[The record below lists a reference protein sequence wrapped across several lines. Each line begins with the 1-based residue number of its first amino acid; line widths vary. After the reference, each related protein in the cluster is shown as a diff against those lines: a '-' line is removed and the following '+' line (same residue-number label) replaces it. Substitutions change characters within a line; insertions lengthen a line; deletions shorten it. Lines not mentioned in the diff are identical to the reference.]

1 LLHSPQAGKMLG
13 VSELISGTLLG
24 HYRLVRRLG
33 QGGMGVVYEAVDQ
46 KLGRHVAVKLIAEAS
61 RDSSDSLE
69 RIWRE
74 ARAAS
79 SLNHPGIC
87 TVYELNESAQSP
99 FIVMELLDGDSL
111 EKLYRGH
118 PMPFARL
125 VELGVQLADALDAA
139 HGKGILH
146 RDIKPANIFI
156 TKPGQVKLLDFG
168 LAKLDNTTSGSAAAN
183 ASTVPAPLTNAGSLL
198 GTVAY
203 MSPEQARGE
212 PLDARSDL
220 FSLGVVLYEMATA
233 QHPFAGA
240 TTAVVFDKILN
251 HPPAAP
257 LTLNSQLPVEFEDI
271 LNKTLEKDRELRCQ
285 SAAELRADLKRL
297 QRKVGL
303 GNVAA
308 LQVAGPATTHSSGSG
323 AGDPVQHWA
332 GVNSSGSQVASSKGS
347 IGSTARNSWRLAIA
361 CVMVLAVGFA
371 AWWFWPR
378 AKPFSSISVN
388 QVTNVGT
395 IERIALSAEGRFL
408 AEVKN
413 DNGQRTLWVRNT
425 ATNTDAQILGA
436 IATDYLGLTFSP
448 DGNYLYFTRGNQ
460 ETDTRRDLYVMSV
473 FGGTPR
479 QLIVNVDS
487 PVSFA
492 PGGDRLVYVRWTPEQ
507 KDKFSEVL
515 IADKD
520 GGNERELYA
529 TMELAAPP
537 VWSQD
542 GSRIAWLQSQ
552 PGTTRIALC
561 VMEISS
567 KKLTAVAAPADV
579 FFISPG
585 DGYTT
590 LAWLPDNRHL
600 LVLYNKQHTDRAQIG
615 VIAVPS
621 GEFHSVTNDVNSYSQ
636 LALSGDGRR
645 LATVLTNIDSS
656 IAFYGPDGGVPTS
669 TMPLRIS
676 PDAIAWASEDR
687 LLFIVNGASIGWID
701 RATGGLHNFDTGEI
715 TPGQFIAGCPDG
727 EILFTGIPKS
737 GGEARLFRMSGDG
750 GGIAQLTSSGIA
762 RDPSCSPDSKAAYF
776 SLGTDVNVSLWSI
789 PIVGGT
795 PKNLVPPEGYH
806 IATVSRDGTQAILF
820 AIRQEKFAATI
831 TDLASGRK
839 RPPVFVDKGL
849 GNLMALSP
857 DNSAFVTDVFRGA
870 GNTLLNQPFDGSAAH
885 TLFDPVPETL
895 TDFGW
900 SPSGKQLAVA
910 RLKLSSDVVFIVDET
925 GKDKTGKDETGKAQ
939 AGKETH

>member
-1 LLHSPQAGKMLG
+1 MLG

-87 TVYELNESAQSP
+87 TVHELNESAQFP

-111 EKLYRGH
+111 EKLYRGR

-308 LQVAGPATTHSSGSG
+308 LQVAGPTTTHSSGSG
-323 AGDPVQHWA
+323 AVHRAASAD
-332 GVNSSGSQVASSKGS
+332 GVNHPSAR
-347 IGSTARNSWRLAIA
+347 TARPEGASPALRKSLRVAIA
-361 CVMVLAVGFA
+361 LAVVLAVGFA
-371 AWWFWPR
+371 AWRFWPR
-378 AKPFSSISVN
+378 PKPFSSVSVN
-388 QVTNVGT
+388 QITNVGT
-395 IERIALSAEGRFL
+395 IERIALSADGRFL

-448 DGNYLYFTRGNQ
+448 DGNYLYFTRGTPQN
-460 ETDTRRDLYVMSV
+460 DTRRDLYVMSV

-479 QLIVNVDS
+479 QLIMNVDS
-487 PVSFA
+487 PVSIT
-492 PGGDRLVYVRWTPEQ
+492 PDGSRLVYVRWTPER

-515 IADKD
+515 IADKE
-520 GGNERELYA
+520 GGNERVLYT
-529 TMELAAPP
+529 TMELVQPP
-537 VWSQD
+537 VWSLD
-542 GSRIAWLQSQ
+542 GSRIAWLQTE
-552 PGTTRIALC
+552 PGTTKIALN

-567 KKLTAVAAPADV
+567 KKLTTVAAPADV
-579 FFISPG
+579 SFESPN

-590 LAWLPDNRHL
+590 LTWLPDHRHL
-600 LVLYNKQHTDRAQIG
+600 LTLYSKQHSDRAQIG
-615 VIAVPS
+615 VIAIPS

-636 LALSGDGRR
+636 LALSGNGRT

-656 IAFYGPDGGVPTS
+656 IAFYGPDGGVPVS

-676 PDAIAWASEDR
+676 PSTIAWASEDR
-687 LLFIVNGASIGWID
+687 LLFIEGESSMGLID
-701 RATGGLHNFDTGEI
+701 RATGSVQNFDAGEI
-715 TPGQFIAGCPDG
+715 TPGDFIAACPDG
-727 EILFTGIPKS
+727 QILFTGIPRS
-737 GGEARLFRMSGDG
+737 GGEARLFRMNGDG
-750 GGIAQLTSSGIA
+750 GGITQLTTSGIA
-762 RDPSCSPDSKAAYF
+762 RNPSCSADSAVAYF
-776 SLGTDVNVSLWSI
+776 SLGTDVDVSLWSV
-789 PIVGGT
+789 PVAGGT
-795 PKNLVPPEGYH
+795 PKNLVPPDNYH
-806 IATVSRDGTQAILF
+806 IATVFRDGTRAVLF
-820 AIRQEKFAATI
+820 GIRQEKFGAVI
-831 TDLASGRK
+831 TDLATGHR
-839 RPPVFVDKGL
+839 RPPVSVDKGS
-849 GNLMALSP
+849 GNVMGLSP
-857 DNSAFVTDVFRGA
+857 DNRAFVADVLQDG
-870 GNTLLNQPFDGSAAH
+870 GNTFLVQPFDGSPAH
-885 TLFDPVPETL
+885 SLFNPVPETL
-895 TDFGW
+895 TDFAW

-910 RLKLSSDVVFIVDET
+910 RLKLSSDVVFILDVT
-925 GKDKTGKDETGKAQ
+925 GKDQT
-939 AGKETH
+939 GKETH